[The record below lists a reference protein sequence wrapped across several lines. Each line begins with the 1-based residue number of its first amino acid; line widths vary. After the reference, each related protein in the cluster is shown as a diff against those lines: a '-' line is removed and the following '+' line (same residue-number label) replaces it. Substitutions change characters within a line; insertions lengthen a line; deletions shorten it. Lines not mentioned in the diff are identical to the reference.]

1 MINEFGALVD
11 TLIENYRRNKRKYI
25 DSLSI
30 LSNWRAVIP
39 MWDSDYSPI
48 NIHGKNHN
56 SVGIELFNSTLAGLL
71 LGMFDFVPYDETS
84 TKMGEGEIFIEG
96 VGRRKVQ
103 SVVSDKLGCVVLYIQ
118 VKSSTDYRVIKE
130 EIGMFKSLEA
140 ALRLKDNFPCNL
152 NTDNIYKIKGYTYSY
167 FTKVECNYS
176 EHQSMGF
183 YRKWKSSEKSD
194 ISTIDTVVG
203 IRVYSKIKY
212 LGEKDSKH
220 EYVFVSSRGALVQV
234 VSNLL
239 MGVIETK
246 IN

>member
-1 MINEFGALVD
+1 MVNEFGALVD

-30 LSNWRAVIP
+30 LSNWRAVVP

-48 NIHGKNHN
+48 NIRGKNYN
-56 SVGIELFNSTLAGLL
+56 SIGIELFNTTLAGLL

-96 VGRRKVQ
+96 VGKRKVQ
-103 SVVSDKLGCVVLYIQ
+103 SVVSDKFGCVVLYIQ
-118 VKSSTDYRVIKE
+118 VKCSMDYRIIKK
-130 EIGMFKSLEA
+130 EIGMFKSLET
-140 ALRLKDNFPCNL
+140 ALRLKDSFPCDI
-152 NTDNIYKIKGYTYSY
+152 NTDNVYKIKGYPYSY
-167 FTKVECNYS
+167 FTKVKCSYS

-194 ISTIDTVVG
+194 MNTIDMVAG
-203 IRVYSKIKY
+203 INVYSKIKY
-212 LGEKDSKH
+212 LGEKDGKH

-239 MGVIETK
+239 MGVIEAK